1 MLSNNNMMLVK
12 KVLLASV
19 FMGLLDMFYLGTTKD
34 SWNRLLVK
42 IQGSELKVRPVST
55 FLVYV
60 SMLFGLTMFVLK
72 DFKKND
78 SLKNAVFRAGMLGFV
93 IFSVYEL
100 TNYAIITNW
109 EIKYVVMDSIWGTIL
124 FSLTTLF
131 TLYTLRLLGAL

>member
-12 KVLLASV
+12 KVVLASV

-55 FLVYV
+55 VLVYV
-60 SMLFGLTMFVLK
+60 SMLFGLTVFVLK
-72 DFKKND
+72 DFKMGD
-78 SLKNAVFRAGMLGFV
+78 SIKQAVLRAGMLGLV

-100 TNYAIITNW
+100 TNFAIISNW
-109 EIKYVVMDSIWGTIL
+109 EIKYVFMDSIWGTIL

-131 TLYTLRLLGAL
+131 TLYTLRMLKSV

>member
-1 MLSNNNMMLVK
+1 MFSKQTTTLLK
-12 KVLLASV
+12 KIITASI
-19 FMGLLDMFYLGTTKD
+19 FMGMLDTFYLGTTKD

-42 IQGSELKVRPVST
+42 IQGSDLKVRPLST

-72 DFKKND
+72 DFKRND
-78 SLKNAVFRAGMLGFV
+78 SLKDAVFRAGMLGFV

-109 EIKYVVMDSIWGTIL
+109 EIKYVFMDSIWGTIL

-131 TLYTLRLLGAL
+131 TLYTLRRLGTL

>member
-19 FMGLLDMFYLGTTKD
+19 FMGLLDTFYLGTTKD
-34 SWNRLLVK
+34 SWNRLLIK
-42 IQGSELKVRPVST
+42 IQGSELKVRPIST
-55 FLVYV
+55 VLVYV

-72 DFKKND
+72 DFKKGD
-78 SLKNAVFRAGMLGFV
+78 SIKQAVLRAGMLGLV

-100 TNYAIITNW
+100 TNFAIITNW
-109 EIKYVVMDSIWGTIL
+109 EIKYVFMDSIWGTIL

-131 TLYTLRLLGAL
+131 TLYTLRMLKSI

>member
-12 KVLLASV
+12 KVVLASV
-19 FMGLLDMFYLGTTKD
+19 FMGLLDVFYLGTTKD

-55 FLVYV
+55 VLVYV
-60 SMLFGLTMFVLK
+60 SMLFGLTVFVLK
-72 DFKKND
+72 DFKMGD
-78 SLKNAVFRAGMLGFV
+78 SIKQAVLRAGMLGLV

-100 TNYAIITNW
+100 TNFAIISNW
-109 EIKYVVMDSIWGTIL
+109 EIKYVFMDSIWGTIL

-131 TLYTLRLLGAL
+131 TLYTLRMLKSV